1 MLKINEFEER
11 SCLLVE
17 QLRAEQVATAP
28 KSTTSPESVPKN
40 LMPSDKRWLE
50 ATQLCLFTEDEL
62 PMSLKECLDRQLFHE
77 QDTILLLLTGQ
88 RLKQE

>member
-17 QLRAEQVATAP
+17 VLRAEQAVTAL

-40 LMPSDKRWLE
+40 PMPSGKQWLE
-50 ATQLCLFTEDEL
+50 ATQLSLFTDDEL
-62 PMSLKECLDRQLFHE
+62 PTSSRGCFDPHW
-77 QDTILLLLTGQ
+77 
-88 RLKQE
+88 